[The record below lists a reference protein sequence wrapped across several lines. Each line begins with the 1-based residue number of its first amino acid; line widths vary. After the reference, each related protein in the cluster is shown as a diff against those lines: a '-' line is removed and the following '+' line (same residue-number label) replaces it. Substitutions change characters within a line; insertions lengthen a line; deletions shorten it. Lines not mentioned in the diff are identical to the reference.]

1 MKRTER
7 RWKTAHFF
15 NMINGIKAF
24 VALLGTLAALWV
36 PSGHAATADD
46 GWTLAME
53 FGVKGRGGWTTCYAF
68 ARALQE
74 RFSLAGGESHLVVYD
89 WTDEAHFSDRHAF
102 LVFRD
107 ATGRYWGIDNR
118 AAKPRW
124 LHGTTAP
131 EWAAFWDPE
140 KTTRVV
146 ADVTDWNL
154 RGHTADLGRLT
165 RGEMVAAVPA
175 PGNPG

>member
-1 MKRTER
+1 MKRMER
-7 RWKTAHFF
+7 RWAKVNFF
-15 NMINGIKAF
+15 RMFRFKAL
-24 VALLGTLAALWV
+24 VALLGTLAALWI
-36 PSGHAATADD
+36 PTGARAAAPDD

-89 WTDEAHFSDRHAF
+89 WTDDAHFSDRHAF

-118 AAKPRW
+118 SAKPRW
-124 LHGTTAP
+124 LHGTSAP

-146 ADVTDWNL
+146 ADVTDWTL
-154 RGHTADLGRLT
+154 RGRTADLGRLGH
-165 RGEMVAAVPA
+165 GEMVAVVPP